1 MTTQYL
7 LSQVDEEVCE
17 KLIAYALECKLS
29 RDCIVNEALK
39 HYLSGRTTPH
49 PAGNSVSARVAENV
63 RTSVLK

>member
-17 KLIAYALECKLS
+17 KLNAYVLESKLS

-39 HYLSGRTTPH
+39 HYLAGRMTPH
-49 PAGNSVSARVAENV
+49 LAGNSVSARAVGSL
-63 RTSVLK
+63 RTSAVK